1 MKKKVLGILNKIKN
15 TFKRIN
21 NKFFFGRYNSTYKY
35 INKKTSLKEYIIK
48 FLFSF
53 ILIGAFLYFLFNNI
67 ISAVIVSF
75 VLTIFIIN
83 EIQLNNKKLNYE
95 NYILSELTIY
105 TSQMSLLVS
114 YNNIYSALKEVTT
127 FLSNPVKEDLLNVIL
142 KIDKGISITEAFN
155 EFNEKY
161 NNRTITL
168 FNQTLE
174 LFDSHGDSDAST
186 VLEVI
191 SDEMNM
197 LKVKKDKFL
206 RFKKEWRLNFYVVVV
221 LCLVMPLILKA
232 MIPDIYNDFMG
243 SFGTIVMIGIIIMN
257 LFVIKKVEMIYR
269 DQSIGEGGYK

>member
-127 FLSNPVKEDLLNVIL
+127 FLSNPVKDDLLNVIS
-142 KIDKGISITEAFN
+142 KIDSGVSITEALN
-155 EFNEKY
+155 EFNEEY

>member
-53 ILIGAFLYFLFNNI
+53 MLIGTFLYFLFNNI
-67 ISAVIVSF
+67 VSAIIVSF

-127 FLSNPVKEDLLNVIL
+127 FLSNPVKDDLLNVIS
-142 KIDKGISITEAFN
+142 KIDSGISITEAFN

>member
-1 MKKKVLGILNKIKN
+1 LKKKVLGILNKIKN

-53 ILIGAFLYFLFNNI
+53 MLIGAFLYFLFNNI
-67 ISAVIVSF
+67 VSAIIVSF

-127 FLSNPVKEDLLNVIL
+127 FLSNPVKDDLLNVIS
-142 KIDKGISITEAFN
+142 KIDSGVSITEAFN

>member
-35 INKKTSLKEYIIK
+35 INKKTSFKEYIIK

-67 ISAVIVSF
+67 VSAIIVSF

-127 FLSNPVKEDLLNVIL
+127 FLSNPVKDDLLNVIS
-142 KIDKGISITEAFN
+142 KIDSGVSITEAFN

>member
-48 FLFSF
+48 FQFSF

-127 FLSNPVKEDLLNVIL
+127 FLSNPVKDDLLDVIS
-142 KIDKGISITEAFN
+142 KIDNGISITEAFN

>member
-67 ISAVIVSF
+67 VSAIIVSF

-127 FLSNPVKEDLLNVIL
+127 FLSNPVKDDLLNVIS
-142 KIDKGISITEAFN
+142 KIDSGVSITEAFN

-243 SFGTIVMIGIIIMN
+243 SFGTIVMIGIIIMK